1 MEYKDE
7 LKDIDIEN
15 RTCYYF
21 DDVMRAWDIDVDT
34 DFSSILLDKKLC
46 KEKNEN
52 VPIYDI
58 SYKTS
63 AEEKPLR
70 IGYHKIDEYIKIRNK
85 IRYLVLFNEWCDK
98 ICDRIK
104 LSFK

>member
-34 DFSSILLDKKLC
+34 DFSSILLDKKFAIILQ
-46 KEKNEN
+46 
-52 VPIYDI
+52 
-58 SYKTS
+58 
-63 AEEKPLR
+63 
-70 IGYHKIDEYIKIRNK
+70 
-85 IRYLVLFNEWCDK
+85 
-98 ICDRIK
+98 
-104 LSFK
+104 